1 MINMNEI
8 KSDQFNELLY
18 YIETFNPSL
27 KYLSLIIIG
36 YKTNE
41 NSYDAIGVKAEFLHE
56 ANPKSEIILDIP
68 ELIVYHNI
76 RLVDIEEIKK
86 FVEGIKNRGIL
97 INNFSFY
104 LRHFNNFGGVRLKG
118 HEDYISYFYY
128 RTIWPYYLFES
139 ASKDERIKD
148 FLDEDDLNKNL
159 NRQGYENLIE
169 VSKKFL
175 DCNIGYDWPFRF
187 YLIIPIKIL
196 VDFEIENEKIIF
208 ALKCHSSVK
217 IDEIE
222 IVTNIETVPRQR
234 LKIKLNSNDKISEE
248 GNLFSYRKIEHIST
262 KDINFIKIWV
272 YYQNEEID
280 QISKNLKLD
289 SRTYEINENLL
300 DLKRTIESLKNQLNI
315 SSDEN
320 EIYDLTWKL
329 KDSYDLAKDKYHSLE
344 VWSKE
349 PQTKN
354 YYKYLFNEI
363 FYYESCLKML
373 KNKYGKMKIDYRHYL
388 IVAQLEC
395 VYLLKC
401 PFPKKF
407 NEFRGSGIFKDEGID
422 MIINNIQ
429 NAQAN
434 INLFIE
440 DCKKKVDHKSLFIYY
455 ELLGDLEIHKFCYFK
470 KYELISHRKSLLRAI
485 SLYEISIKHKIQLEN
500 SEPGTFF
507 DGLHGW
513 ESHYIFHEFY
523 SELGV
528 QRYTDVREK
537 LAKLRNNYPLTPEE
551 LEQLDQLITRKTYEE
566 G

>member
-1 MINMNEI
+1 MNEI
-8 KSDQFNELLY
+8 QSDQFNELLY
-18 YIETFNPSL
+18 YIETYNPSL

-36 YKTNE
+36 VKNNE

-76 RLVDIEEIKK
+76 RLVDIEGIKK
-86 FVEGIKNRGIL
+86 FVKGIKNRVIL
-97 INNFSFY
+97 IDNFSFY
-104 LRHFNNFGGVRLKG
+104 LRYFNIFRGVRLKG
-118 HEDYISYFYY
+118 HKDYISYFDY

-139 ASKDERIKD
+139 ASKDERIKH

-169 VSKKFL
+169 VSKEFL

-196 VDFEIENEKIIF
+196 VDLEIENEKIFF

-222 IVTNIETVPRQR
+222 IVINIKTESRQR
-234 LKIKLNSNDKISEE
+234 LKLKLNSKDKISEK
-248 GNLFSYRKIEHIST
+248 GDIFSYRKITHIST
-262 KDINFIKIWV
+262 KDINFVKIWV

-280 QISKNLKLD
+280 QYSKNFQLD
-289 SRTYEINENLL
+289 SRTYEINDNLL
-300 DLKRTIESLKNQLNI
+300 DLKRTIESLKNQLKI
-315 SSDEN
+315 TSDEN
-320 EIYDLTWKL
+320 EIYELSWKL
-329 KDSYDLAKDKYHSLE
+329 KDSYNLTKKKYHSLE

-349 PQTKN
+349 SQTKN
-354 YYKYLFNEI
+354 YYKCLLNEI

-373 KNKYGKMKIDYRHYL
+373 KSKYGKRKIDYRHYL
-388 IVAQLEC
+388 IVAQLES

-407 NEFRGSGIFKDEGID
+407 NEFKGSGIFKHEGID
-422 MIINNIQ
+422 MIISNIQ
-429 NAQAN
+429 NAQVN

-440 DCKKKVDHKSLFIYY
+440 HCKKKEDHKSLFIYY

-523 SELGV
+523 NELGV
-528 QRYTDVREK
+528 QHSTNVKEK
-537 LAKLRNNYPLTPEE
+537 LTKLRNDYPLTPEE
-551 LEQLDQLITRKTYEE
+551 LEQLDLLITRQTYEE
-566 G
+566 E